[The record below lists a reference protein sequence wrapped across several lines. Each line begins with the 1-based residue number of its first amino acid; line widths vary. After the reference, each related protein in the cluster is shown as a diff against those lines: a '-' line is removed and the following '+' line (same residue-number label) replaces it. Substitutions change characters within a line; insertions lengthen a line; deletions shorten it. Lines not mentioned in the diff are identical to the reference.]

1 MDRTVA
7 ASWISSVSCAL
18 VATGAAAAWAD
29 DAPGGAAGARAPA
42 ADGAPGARAPGAD
55 DGAGAPG
62 EIIVIEGRTPA
73 GARDRERALGAA
85 PFLTILHPDEHPATA
100 SVADAIGTS
109 AGAQT
114 RSLGGLG
121 AYASVSV
128 RGAAP
133 GHTAVLVDGVPLARL
148 AEVTIDL
155 GHYALDAFGEVEL
168 YRGAVPIELGGA
180 GAGSA
185 VNLVTRLGRGERGER
200 LRASLGAGSYGARHA
215 RLRYGDDH
223 GGVLSSV
230 MLGYQGA
237 SGDYTYFTD
246 GGTPLN
252 ATDDGYLVRANNHFD
267 QLELAARAGSTDLAL
282 ARAGGLRL
290 AWKQQ
295 GLPGSVAQ
303 PAQDASLATIDAIAD
318 ARGGGR
324 IGAAEAR
331 HQGYALVERQVLR
344 DPAGELGLGAQDRGY
359 LTLSGGGSTVWAVAL
374 GGRHRG
380 TAGLEL
386 RGERF
391 RDTDRGGARAALVGT
406 RAAGAASLAAE
417 LALGSALVVSPAARL
432 ELVRTAPT
440 PMTEG
445 PDALAAVPPRWDV
458 LASPRLMALARLAEE
473 LAVKGSAGRYVRLPT
488 LLELFGNRG
497 TIHGSPD
504 LAPERGTSADV
515 GLVWAPA
522 RARRTA
528 AGEVDRIL
536 IEAAAFAT
544 RARDTIALIS
554 TAGFAARAENIGGT
568 QTYGGELVLAARL
581 LRTLA
586 VTASYTR
593 LVTEQRAIDPN
604 LRGKALPRT
613 PGHLAYARAEL
624 ARRGAALWADAALQ
638 STAYLDQANF
648 QRVPARALVGAGAR
662 VPIAFGLAAAL
673 SVQNLAGVRVVTI
686 PPDQPIDA
694 PSRTALADL
703 AGFPLPG
710 RSFYLSLDW
719 TH

>member
-1 MDRTVA
+1 MNQA
-7 ASWISSVSCAL
+7 AAALLISCASCAL
-18 VATGAAAAWAD
+18 AVTGAAAAWAD
-29 DAPGGAAGARAPA
+29 DAPATGDGDAP
-42 ADGAPGARAPGAD
+42 
-55 DGAGAPG
+55 APG
-62 EIIVIEGRTPA
+62 EIIVIEGRAPGA
-73 GARDRERALGAA
+73 ARDRERALGEA
-85 PFLTILHPDEHPATA
+85 PFLTVLHPDEHPATA
-100 SVADAIGTS
+100 SVADALGTA

-128 RGAAP
+128 RGQAP
-133 GHTAVLVDGVPLARL
+133 GHTAVLIDGVPLARL
-148 AEVTIDL
+148 AEVTTDL
-155 GHYALDAFGEVEL
+155 GRYALDAFGEVEL

-180 GAGSA
+180 GAGGA

-200 LRASLGAGSYGARHA
+200 LRASIGAGSYGARHA

-246 GGTPLN
+246 SGTPLN
-252 ATDDGYLVRANNHFD
+252 PDDDDTLVRANNHFD
-267 QLELAARAGSTDLAL
+267 QLELAARAGSPDR
-282 ARAGGLRL
+282 ARGGGLRL
-290 AWKQQ
+290 TWKRQ
-295 GLPGSVAQ
+295 GLPGSIAQ
-303 PAQDASLATIDAIAD
+303 PAQDASLATAGALAD
-318 ARGGGR
+318 ARATSR
-324 IGAAEAR
+324 LGAAAAR

-359 LTLSGGGSTVWAVAL
+359 LTLAAGASTVWAIAR
-374 GGRHRG
+374 GCHRG

-391 RDTDRGGARAALVGT
+391 RDADRGGARATLVGT

-417 LALGSALVVSPAARL
+417 LALGAAIVVSPAVRL
-432 ELVRTAPT
+432 EVVRTAPT
-440 PMTEG
+440 PVAEG
-445 PDALAAVPPRWDV
+445 PDALAAVPPRWDA
-458 LASPRLMALARLAEE
+458 LGSPRLTARARLAAD

-488 LLELFGNRG
+488 LLELFGDRG
-497 TIHGSPD
+497 TIHGSPG
-504 LAPERGTSADV
+504 LLPERGTSADT

-528 AGEVDRIL
+528 AGELDQIL
-536 IEAAAFAT
+536 VEAAAFAT
-544 RARDTIALIS
+544 RAADTIALIS

-581 LRTLA
+581 WRTLA

-593 LVTEQRAIDPN
+593 LVTEQRALDAN
-604 LRGKALPRT
+604 FAGKALPRT

-624 ARRGAALWADAALQ
+624 ARRRFALWADAALQ
-638 STAYLDQANF
+638 STAYLDPANF

-662 VPIAFGLAAAL
+662 VPLAAGFAAAL
-673 SVQNLAGVRVVTI
+673 AVSNLTGVRVVTI
-686 PPDQPIDA
+686 PPDRPIDA
-694 PSRTALADL
+694 PTPTALADL